1 MAASRVLTRLEAI
14 QQLLPAWRELVA
26 NTPTATIFQ
35 TPEWALY
42 WWQALSRHTS
52 PFCLT
57 LTDASGRLVGL
68 VPLCIDKE
76 WGARVVRFMATPL
89 SDSNRILVEPSYE
102 LTLGEALAD
111 ALKEHGER
119 WDVLH
124 LTELSEQ
131 DSCLMRACQR
141 MLRDLGVVRM
151 RPSVMTSLCLPE
163 QWSEYLASLSAHRRK
178 RLRGF
183 SRGLETCGAIS
194 FHVTTEPQQMAR
206 EIKAFVDARNRNW
219 KARRRW
225 RTMAAVQRS
234 PGFEDAL
241 TEACVTLAER
251 RQVWLTHLDVNA
263 TPVAWGL
270 AFFVNGTLSEYMT
283 TYDLGFSAHSPGQ
296 LRLLALV
303 KYAMSRGIRR
313 FDMGRGEQAY
323 KCWFGATAQSTRNVL
338 MYVRRPR
345 IAAFVGRHILRERV
359 GAVYERAVG

>member
-1 MAASRVLTRLEAI
+1 MVVPRVLTHLEAI
-14 QQLLPAWRELVA
+14 QQLVPAWRELVA

-42 WWQALSRHTS
+42 WWQALSSHTS
-52 PFCLT
+52 PFCIT
-57 LTDASGRLVGL
+57 LTDETGRLVGL

-76 WGARVVRFMATPL
+76 WGAHVVRFMATPL
-89 SDSNRILVEPSYE
+89 SDWNRILVKPSYE
-102 LTLGEALAD
+102 LALGEALAD
-111 ALKEHGER
+111 ALNQHGER

-131 DSCLMRACQR
+131 DSCLTRACQR

-151 RPSVMTSLCLPE
+151 RPSVMPSLSLPE
-163 QWSEYLASLSAHRRK
+163 QWSEYLGSLSAHRRK

-183 SRGLETCGAIS
+183 SRGLEACGAIS
-194 FHVTTEPQQMAR
+194 FHVTTEPQQMFG
-206 EIKAFVDARNRNW
+206 EIKAFVEARNRNW
-219 KARRRW
+219 KERRQW
-225 RTMAAVQRS
+225 RKMAAVQRS
-234 PGFEDAL
+234 ARFEHAL
-241 TEACVTLAER
+241 TEACVTIADR
-251 RQVWLTHLDVNA
+251 RQVWLTHLDVNDK
-263 TPVAWGL
+263 PVAWGL

-283 TYDLGFSAHSPGQ
+283 TYDLRFAAHSPGQ

-303 KYAMSRGIRR
+303 KYAISRGIRR
-313 FDMGRGEQAY
+313 FDMGRGDQAY

-345 IAAFVGRHILRERV
+345 IAAFVGRQILRERV